1 MAHFAQLDE
10 NNMVIWVTC
19 LNNSIIT
26 DENGVEQESLGIEH
40 IHKTIPGSENY
51 TWKQTS
57 INNNFRGRYATI
69 GGMYHE
75 ETDTF
80 IRHKPFNSWVL
91 NSNILDWEPPIPR
104 PNDIITDSSITKHNW
119 NEETLSW
126 EPVIDEKPHS
136 SWILMEES
144 LLWIPPV
151 EYPTDGKDY
160 QWNEETQSWE
170 LT

>member
-10 NNMVIWVTC
+10 NNMVIWVTY
-19 LNNSIIT
+19 LDNSIIT
-26 DENGVEQESLGIEH
+26 DENSVEQESLGIQY
-40 IHKTIPGSENY
+40 IHDTITDSENY
-51 TWKQTS
+51 TWKQCS
-57 INNNFRGRYATI
+57 YNNNFRGKYPAYRSVYVESLDIFT
-69 GGMYHE
+69 YP
-75 ETDTF
+75 
-80 IRHKPFNSWVL
+80 KPFDSWIF
-91 NSNILDWEPPIPR
+91 NTNILEWQPPIPR
-104 PNDIITDSSITKHNW
+104 PNDIITDSSITRHNW

-151 EYPTDGKDY
+151 EYPTDGKGY